1 LGENGFVP
9 SVVLPETPAQPRPAS
24 AERFF
29 QWSLYLLV
37 ATGFVAL
44 MGTNRLDLASLA
56 LVISAL
62 LLRGYLLLMHR
73 EISIPE
79 RWTSL
84 LTLGYFAFYAAD
96 FFYFSQSFI
105 TATVH
110 LVLFILVVKIFS
122 VHRDRDLVYLAVIS
136 FLMLLAAAVL
146 TVDTLFLLAFALYIM
161 VAIATFISM
170 EMRRSERESLSAE
183 VPPKQGLDF
192 YRSLAGIASILGA
205 LTLAGAAFLFFI
217 LPRLNNAGYLRN
229 LGVQG
234 DVATG
239 FSQDV
244 RLGGIGQIQQSNA
257 VVMHIHVLNGRLPV
271 DAKWRGVSLSNFDGQ
286 RWWNNTEPLNFH
298 GLNNEPLDLT
308 NLAPSGA
315 QRLPRRIPTLSYRVV
330 MEPVGLDVFFLAPV
344 PLSIGGDYRTIGIA
358 SDGSVYNRRPGPGY
372 LTEAESAQAI
382 GVYTAEADTRDPW
395 PSVRKSSSTNYP
407 PRISVL
413 YLQLPRL
420 DPRIPELA
428 KSITADAHSNYE
440 KAKAIEGYLQS
451 TFGYT
456 LQLPG
461 SRHTDQLAYFLF
473 ERKKGHCEY
482 FASAMT
488 IMLRTLGVPAR
499 VVNGFRGG
507 DFNDLTGNYIVRQ
520 KNAHSWVEAYFPEYG
535 WATFDPTPS
544 SGEPDQTSGWSR
556 LALYMDAAGE
566 MWREWV
572 INYDF
577 SHQMKLSAELS
588 NTTGHA
594 QNSFRQWLQAKYRS
608 MVRTV
613 AGWQEKLGRLTPS
626 QMALVCVLLA
636 IVLTLPFAPRLWR
649 SFQRARTLR
658 NPQRA
663 PRTAASFWYLRLL
676 KKLGRRGFRK
686 HPAQTPVEFAES
698 ISNPA
703 VRQDV
708 VSFTEHY
715 ERARFNESIPDAERL
730 PELYEDIVGKK

>member
-1 LGENGFVP
+1 VP
-9 SVVLPETPAQPRPAS
+9 SVVLPETPARPRPAS

-44 MGTNRLDLASLA
+44 MGTNRLDLPSLA

-62 LLRGYLLLMHR
+62 LLRGYLLLMR
-73 EISIPE
+73 KEVSIPE

-271 DAKWRGVSLSNFDGQ
+271 DPKWRGVSLSNFDGQ

-308 NLAPSGA
+308 NFAPSGA
-315 QRLPRRIPTLSYRVV
+315 QRSPRRYPTLSYRVV

-344 PLSIGGDYRTIGIA
+344 PVRIGGDYRTIGIA

-372 LTEAESAQAI
+372 LAEAEPAQAI
-382 GVYTAEADTRDPW
+382 GVYTAEADTRDPS
-395 PSVRKSSSTNYP
+395 PLVRKSTAANYP

-428 KSITADAHSNYE
+428 KSITVDASSTYE
-440 KAKAIEGYLQS
+440 KAKAIESYLQS

-456 LQLPG
+456 LQLP
-461 SRHTDQLAYFLF
+461 SNRHTDPLAYFLF

-482 FASAMT
+482 FASSMA
-488 IMLRTLGVPAR
+488 IMLRTLGIPAR

-507 DFNDLTGNYIVRQ
+507 DFNDLTGNYIIRQ
-520 KNAHSWVEAYFPEYG
+520 KNAHSWVEVYFPEYG

-544 SGEPDQTSGWSR
+544 SGTPEQSTGWSR

-594 QNSFRQWLQAKYRS
+594 QNSFRHWLYAKYRS

-613 AGWQEKLGRLTPS
+613 AYWQGKLERLTPL
-626 QMALVCVLLA
+626 QMGLVCALLA
-636 IVLTLPFAPRLWR
+636 LLLALPFLPRLWR
-649 SFQRARTLR
+649 SLERARTLR

-686 HPAQTPVEFAES
+686 HPAQTAAEFAES

-708 VSFTEHY
+708 VTFTDHY

-730 PELYEDIVGKK
+730 PELYEEIVGKK

>member
-1 LGENGFVP
+1 
-9 SVVLPETPAQPRPAS
+9 VLTETPAQPRGAS

-44 MGTNRLDLASLA
+44 MGTNRLDLPSLA

-62 LLRGYLLLMHR
+62 LLRAYLLLMR
-73 EISIPE
+73 KGISIPE

-84 LTLGYFAFYAAD
+84 LTLVYFAFYAAD

-105 TATVH
+105 SATVH
-110 LVLFILVVKIFS
+110 LVLFILVVKMFS
-122 VHRDRDLVYLAVIS
+122 VRRDRDLVYLAVIS

-146 TVDTLFLLAFALYIM
+146 TVDTMFLLAFALYIM

-170 EMRRSERESLSAE
+170 EMRRSERESLAAE
-183 VPPKQGLDF
+183 VPPQQDLNF
-192 YRSLAGIASILGA
+192 HRSLAGVSSMLGA
-205 LTLAGAAFLFFI
+205 LTLAGAALLFFI
-217 LPRLNNAGYLRN
+217 LPRLNTAGYLRN
-229 LGVQG
+229 FGVQG
-234 DVATG
+234 EVVSG

-257 VVMHIHVLNGRLPV
+257 VVMHIQVLSGRLPADV
-271 DAKWRGVSLSNFDGQ
+271 KWRGLSLSNFDGQ
-286 RWWNNTEPLNFH
+286 RWWNNVETPNYH
-298 GLNNEPLDLT
+298 GLNNAPLDLAQAYAS
-308 NLAPSGA
+308 LYSG
-315 QRLPRRIPTLSYRVV
+315 QLPVRRIPTLTYRVI
-330 MEPVGLDVFFLAPV
+330 MEPLGLDVFFLAPV
-344 PLSIGGDYRTIGIA
+344 PMRISGGYHTVAIA
-358 SDGSVYNRRPGPGY
+358 PDGSVFNRRPDTGLVADSDVTQP
-372 LTEAESAQAI
+372 I
-382 GVYTAEADTRDPW
+382 GVYSADADTRDPA
-395 PSVRKSSSTNYP
+395 PLIRNSAAGNYP
-407 PRISVL
+407 PRIAVL

-420 DPRIPELA
+420 DPRVAALA
-428 KSITADAHSNYE
+428 KHVTADAGSNYE
-440 KAKAIEGYLQS
+440 KVRAIEDYLQHN
-451 TFGYT
+451 FNYT

-461 SRHTDQLAYFLF
+461 IRESDPVSHFLF

-488 IMLRTLGVPAR
+488 VMLRTLGIPAR

-507 DFNDLTGNYIVRQ
+507 EFNDLTGNYIIRQ
-520 KNAHSWVEAYFPEYG
+520 KNAHSWVEVYFPEYG
-535 WATFDPTPS
+535 WATFDPTPAS
-544 SGEPDQTSGWSR
+544 ATLEQGGRWSR

-566 MWREWV
+566 LWREWV

-588 NTTGHA
+588 TTTGNA
-594 QNSFRQWLQAKYRS
+594 QTSFRNWLWRKYRRI
-608 MVRTV
+608 VRV
-613 AGWQEKLGRLTPS
+613 MAGWQQKLERLSPR
-626 QMALVCVLLA
+626 QMAFACTLLA
-636 IVLTLPFAPRLWR
+636 LLLALPFAPRLWR

-686 HPAQTPVEFAES
+686 RPAQTPAEFAES
-698 ISNPA
+698 IADPA

-708 VSFTEHY
+708 VTFTEHY
-715 ERARFNESIPDAERL
+715 ERARFDESIPDAERL
-730 PELYEDIVGKK
+730 PELYEEIVGKK